1 MYDGCEALIGFVCA
15 HGDAFE
21 LLQFAEE
28 ILDEMPPFVHLP
40 VDDAWGRAA
49 WMLADDDL
57 GAARIEIGND
67 GVGVERRIGDQGIER
82 HAFDQRWHADGV
94 EPMPR
99 QQHEAHEIAE
109 RVGES
114 GGFWSSGRLWNG
126 RWPG

>member
-28 ILDEMPPFVHLP
+28 IRDEMPPFVHLP

-82 HAFDQRWHADGV
+82 HAFDQRWHAEWCRTDA
-94 EPMPR
+94 PAAAR
-99 QQHEAHEIAE
+99 SARDCRA
-109 RVGES
+109 R
-114 GGFWSSGRLWNG
+114 R
-126 RWPG
+126 